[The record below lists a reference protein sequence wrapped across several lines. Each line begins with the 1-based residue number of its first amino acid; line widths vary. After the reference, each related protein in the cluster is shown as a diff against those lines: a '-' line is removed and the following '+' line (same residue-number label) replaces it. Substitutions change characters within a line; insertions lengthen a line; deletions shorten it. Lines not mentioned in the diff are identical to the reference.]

1 MSSAHNGPSLLPTD
15 TNPEEDRNIM
25 HLQPYGKMA
34 PEGSFDVKFV
44 ASQIVSIASLPN
56 SVTVLEFNI
65 MYVSVCLIIRSL
77 ALNRLDD

>member
-65 MYVSVCLIIRSL
+65 MYVSVCLIVRS
-77 ALNRLDD
+77 RTESSG